1 MASYLLAICEVTNP
15 TEEFK
20 TYAARSADLV
30 HQHGGKYIIR
40 GPAAEVVKGD
50 QLKGKYIIVSEFEST
65 EQLKAFLYDEEY
77 VNEVAPLR
85 EGTGIYDFAICE
97 SPPPAMA

>member
-20 TYAARSADLV
+20 TYAARSADLI

-40 GPAAEVVKGD
+40 GPAAEVIKGD

-85 EGTGIYDFAICE
+85 EGTGIYDFAIYE
-97 SPPPAMA
+97 SPPPGMA